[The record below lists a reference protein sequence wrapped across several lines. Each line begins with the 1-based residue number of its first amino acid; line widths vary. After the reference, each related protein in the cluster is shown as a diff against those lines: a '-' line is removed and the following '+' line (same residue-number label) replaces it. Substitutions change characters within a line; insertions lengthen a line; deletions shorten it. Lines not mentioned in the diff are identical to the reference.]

1 MILTISKIKK
11 SLKSIALLATLIL
24 PLSCVN
30 NLDVNEQPQ
39 EESKPVVKTEDG
51 TIVSYG
57 LFGTIKGDSARTA
70 LPTFPSSPEYY
81 VEYSRQSEWSDSSK
95 HIIKTPAANPTN
107 FTVNGSG
114 AVTNFYLPLSNDVWV
129 IEAGIKNGGVKQ
141 LTAKKDIPLTPDQPV
156 VNESF
161 LLQMPVTADGK
172 GSIELKVEAESG
184 SGINFIEMLIQC
196 SNGTTITASR
206 SEDTFTASNIPNGK
220 QKIVINAYAS
230 TNNTGV
236 QLFSTVQDV
245 IIYAGLTTNQ
255 WLINGSVP
263 TGNKY
268 TITNQMATDYLPF
281 QFYVDSV
288 NGLDSNS
295 GTTKEYPF
303 QTIYKAISV
312 IQERS
317 ETREFTIHVKDGS
330 SFENSTQTLLSK
342 SIKIECWKNVPNDRL
357 GSATWTR
364 SSGSPGTAIQIGN
377 ASEQVKL
384 TIVSANETCGLT
396 INGGGNSDLTCIR
409 VFNGEFIMDG
419 GKITGFGTGS
429 TNVGAVN
436 LADDPDSGLK
446 RVFTM
451 RKGQISENRAR
462 KAPGV
467 YVGSG
472 TSFFM
477 EGGKIIN
484 NTSVDFGDSP
494 SAVKVAG
501 TMYVSGL
508 VQIGSTDSTDNKL
521 ESNGRNAN
529 LYLCSDKKLIISGSL
544 AAGSHIGLA
553 VDFGSNIPSTTNQ
566 VAVTQNYTNNEAP
579 SSFFSYEGSEA
590 YVFVRSTQ
598 TDSVG
603 EAALIRG
610 GGKIMSARDLNVS
623 FTISDD
629 DINPNNNQSLSV
641 NGSKQITITPVVSYG
656 GQHLYYDTTTQC
668 LYWDSA
674 YSNAFTYEQ
683 VILTTSMSMYG
694 TDLSSTYQPI
704 SPDGYSANT
713 FNIPGLPY
721 PGTYTLTVVITYMG
735 IKYSANFDFVCTSS

>member
-11 SLKSIALLATLIL
+11 SLKSIALAATLLL
-24 PLSCVN
+24 PLSCFN
-30 NLDVNEQPQ
+30 NVEPAVPYLPPVFPGEYGIYATLAG
-39 EESKPVVKTEDG
+39 ESP
-51 TIVSYG
+51 
-57 LFGTIKGDSARTA
+57 RTA
-70 LPTFPSSPEYY
+70 IPTWPSTPEYY
-81 VEYSRQSEWSDSSK
+81 VEYSRLSDWNDVTK
-95 HIIKTPAANPTN
+95 HIIKTPASDPSIFNVDAGGN
-107 FTVNGSG
+107 VR
-114 AVTNFYLPLSNDVWV
+114 NFYLPLSNDTWV
-129 IEAGIKNGGVKQ
+129 VEAGVKNGGIKQ
-141 LTAKKDIPLTPDQPV
+141 LTATKTIPLTPEESV

-161 LLQMPVTADGK
+161 FLQMPVIENGK

-184 SGINFIEMLIQC
+184 SGISFIEMLIQC
-196 SNGTTITASR
+196 SDGTTITASR
-206 SEDTFTASNIPNGK
+206 SGDTFTASNIPNGK
-220 QKIVINAYAS
+220 QKIVINAYES
-230 TNNTGV
+230 TDNSGR
-236 QLFSTVQDV
+236 QIFSTIQDV

-263 TGNKY
+263 SGNKY
-268 TITNQMATDYLPF
+268 TITSQMVTDFIPF

-295 GTTKEYPF
+295 GTTKKYPF

-312 IQERS
+312 IHERS

-330 SFENSTQTLLSK
+330 SFENSTQTLLRK

-396 INGGGNSDLTCIR
+396 INGGNSDLTCIR

-436 LADDPDSGLK
+436 LADDPASGLK

-462 KAPGV
+462 VAPGV

-508 VQIGSTDSTDNKL
+508 VQIGGTDSTDNKL
-521 ESNGRNAN
+521 EANGRNAN
-529 LYLCSDKKLIISGSL
+529 LYLSSDKKLIISGSL
-544 AAGSHIGLA
+544 ATGSHIGLA

-579 SSFFSYEGSEA
+579 STFFNYDGTEA
-590 YVFVRSTQ
+590 FVFVRSTK
-598 TDSVG
+598 TGSVG

-610 GGKIMSARDLNVS
+610 GGNIMSARDFNFT
-623 FTISDD
+623 FTITDD
-629 DINPNNNQSLSV
+629 DSIDANNQLL
-641 NGSKQITITPVVSYG
+641 TINTNKMIVIKPLVTYG
-656 GQHLYYDTTTQC
+656 GSPLNYNSSTRVLYF
-668 LYWDSA
+668 DSA
-674 YSNAFTYEQ
+674 YQQPVSLEQ
-683 VILTTSMSMYG
+683 VVFNVELSMYG
-694 TDLSSTYQPI
+694 VPFPAGSSYAPI
-704 SPDGYSANT
+704 AQSTAGVYA
-713 FNIPGLPY
+713 IPGLPY

>member
-1 MILTISKIKK
+1 MILTISNIKK
-11 SLKSIALLATLIL
+11 SLKSIALAAALVL
-24 PLSCVN
+24 PLSCFN
-30 NLDVNEQPQ
+30 NV
-39 EESKPVVKTEDG
+39 ESVTPILPPVFPGE
-51 TIVSYG
+51 YG
-57 LFGTIKGDSARTA
+57 IYATLVGETPRTA
-70 LPTFPSSPEYY
+70 IPTWPSSPEYY
-81 VEYSRQSEWSDSSK
+81 VEYSTLSDWDDVTK
-95 HIIKTPAANPTN
+95 HIVITPASDPTA
-107 FTVNGSG
+107 FMVDGSG
-114 AVTNFYLPLSNDVWV
+114 AVKNFYLPLSNDTWTV
-129 IEAGIKNGGVKQ
+129 EAGVKNGGVKQ
-141 LTAKKDIPLTPDQPV
+141 LTAKKTIPLTPDEPV

-161 LLQMPVTADGK
+161 FLQMPIIENGK

-196 SNGTTITASR
+196 SDGTTITASR
-206 SEDTFTASNIPNGK
+206 SGDTFTASNIPNGK

-263 TGNKY
+263 SGNKY
-268 TITNQMATDYLPF
+268 TITNQMVTDYLPF

-295 GTTKEYPF
+295 GTTKKYPF

-396 INGGGNSDLTCIR
+396 INGGNSNLTCIR

-436 LADDPDSGLK
+436 LADDPASGLK

-508 VQIGSTDSTDNKL
+508 VQIGGTDSTDNKN
-521 ESNGRNAN
+521 ETNGRNAN

-553 VDFGSNIPSTTNQ
+553 VDFGSNFPSTTNQ
-566 VAVTQNYTNNEAP
+566 VAVTQNYTNNETP
-579 SSFFSYEGSEA
+579 STFFSYEGSEA

-598 TDSVG
+598 TGSVG

-610 GGKIMSARDLNVS
+610 GGKIMSARDFNFS
-623 FTISDD
+623 FTITDGDSNDA
-629 DINPNNNQSLSV
+629 NNQLLTI
-641 NGSKQITITPVVSYG
+641 NTNKQILIKPLVTYG
-656 GQHLYYDTTTQC
+656 GSPLNYNSSNSVLYF
-668 LYWDSA
+668 DSA
-674 YSNAFTYEQ
+674 YQQPVSLEQ
-683 VILTTSMSMYG
+683 VVFNVELSMYG
-694 TDLSSTYQPI
+694 VPFPAGSSYAPI
-704 SPDGYSANT
+704 AQSTAGAYT
-713 FNIPGLPY
+713 IPGLPY

>member
-11 SLKSIALLATLIL
+11 SLKSIALAAALVL
-24 PLSCVN
+24 PLSCFN
-30 NLDVNEQPQ
+30 NV
-39 EESKPVVKTEDG
+39 ESVTPILPPVFPGE
-51 TIVSYG
+51 YG
-57 LFGTIKGDSARTA
+57 IYATLVGETPRTA
-70 LPTFPSSPEYY
+70 IPTWPSSPEYY
-81 VEYSRQSEWSDSSK
+81 VEYSTLSDWDDVTK
-95 HIIKTPAANPTN
+95 HIVITPASDPTA
-107 FTVNGSG
+107 FMVDGSG
-114 AVTNFYLPLSNDVWV
+114 AVKNFYLPLSNDTWTV
-129 IEAGIKNGGVKQ
+129 EAGVKNGGVKQ
-141 LTAKKDIPLTPDQPV
+141 LTAKKTIPLTPDEPV

-161 LLQMPVTADGK
+161 FLQMPIIENGK

-184 SGINFIEMLIQC
+184 SGISFIEMLIQC
-196 SNGTTITASR
+196 SDGTTITASR
-206 SEDTFTASNIPNGK
+206 SGDTFTASNIPNGK

-236 QLFSTVQDV
+236 QFFSTVQDV

-263 TGNKY
+263 SGNKY
-268 TITNQMATDYLPF
+268 TITNQMVTDYLPF

-419 GKITGFGTGS
+419 GKITGFGNSS

-436 LADDPDSGLK
+436 LADDPASGLK

-508 VQIGSTDSTDNKL
+508 VQIGGTDSTDNKL

-529 LYLCSDKKLIISGSL
+529 LYLCSNKKLIISGSL

-553 VDFGSNIPSTTNQ
+553 VGFGDNIPTTTNQ

-579 SSFFSYEGSEA
+579 SAFFSYEGSEA

-598 TDSVG
+598 TGSVG

-610 GGKIMSARDLNVS
+610 GGKIMSARDLDVS

-629 DINPNNNQSLSV
+629 DINPNNNQSFFV
-641 NGSKQITITPVVSYG
+641 NSYKQITITPVVSYG
-656 GQHLYYDTTTQC
+656 GQPLYYNESQKMF
-668 LYWDSA
+668 YWDNA
-674 YSNAFTYEQ
+674 YNNAFSYEQ

-694 TDLSSTYQPI
+694 TDLSSTYQPGTVFGY
-704 SPDGYSANT
+704 PDNT
-713 FNIPGLPY
+713 VRIPGLPY

>member
-11 SLKSIALLATLIL
+11 SLKSIALAATLLL
-24 PLSCVN
+24 PLSCFN
-30 NLDVNEQPQ
+30 NVEPAVPFLPPVFPGEYGIYATLAG
-39 EESKPVVKTEDG
+39 ESP
-51 TIVSYG
+51 
-57 LFGTIKGDSARTA
+57 RTA
-70 LPTFPSSPEYY
+70 IPTWPASPEYY
-81 VEYSRQSEWSDSSK
+81 VEYSTLSDWNDVTK
-95 HIIKTPAANPTN
+95 HIIKTPASDPSIFNVDAGGN
-107 FTVNGSG
+107 VR
-114 AVTNFYLPLSNDVWV
+114 NFYLPLSNDTWV
-129 IEAGIKNGGVKQ
+129 VEAGVKNGGVKQ
-141 LTAKKDIPLTPDQPV
+141 LTAKKTIPLTPEESV

-161 LLQMPVTADGK
+161 FLQMPVTANGK

-196 SNGTTITASR
+196 GDGTSITAGR
-206 SEDTFTASNIPNGK
+206 SGNTFSATNIPNGK

-230 TNNTGV
+230 ADNSGR
-236 QLFSTVQDV
+236 QIFSTIQDV

-263 TGNKY
+263 SGNKY
-268 TITNQMATDYLPF
+268 TITSQMVTDFIPF
-281 QFYVDSV
+281 QYYVDSV

-295 GTTKEYPF
+295 GTTKKYPF

-312 IQERS
+312 IHERS

-330 SFENSTQTLLSK
+330 SFENSTQTLLRK

-357 GSATWTR
+357 GAATWTR

-419 GKITGFGTGS
+419 GKITGFGTSS

-436 LADDPDSGLK
+436 LADDPASGLK

-508 VQIGSTDSTDNKL
+508 VQIGGTDSTDNKF
-521 ESNGRNAN
+521 EANGRNAN

-566 VAVTQNYTNNEAP
+566 FAVTQNYTNNEAP
-579 SSFFSYEGSEA
+579 STFFNYDGTEA
-590 YVFVRSTQ
+590 FVFVRSTK
-598 TDSVG
+598 TGSVG

-656 GQHLYYDTTTQC
+656 GQHLYFNTTTQC

-674 YSNAFTYEQ
+674 YSNEFSSN
-683 VILTTSMSMYG
+683 VMVSWTTSMSMYG
-694 TDLSSTYQPI
+694 TDLSDAYQPI
-704 SPDGYSANT
+704 SPNGYSANT